1 MVPRLLPSSGAWKER
16 SWHWKRTPDC
26 PRMSSQVTSNVRL
39 MYSRYVNAS
48 PGTDTSQLAVGYLR
62 VSTSEQA
69 GSGAGL
75 QAQRSAIEREAA
87 HRGWVL
93 IEMYTDAAASGR
105 SITGRPALAS
115 ALGRVEGGEAGVLVV
130 AKLDRLSRSLLD
142 FASLMA
148 RAQRNK
154 WNLVALDLGIDLSTP
169 AGEFLASVM
178 ASAAQWERRI
188 IGQRTRE
195 ALAVRKAQGVRLG
208 RPPSIDP
215 AVVSRIVRQRHEG
228 LTLAAIADGLNAEG
242 VTTAQG
248 GLRWHP
254 STVRAILQRTE
265 PARRDGRAQPV
276 QP

>member
-1 MVPRLLPSSGAWKER
+1 MYPASVRSSAG
-16 SWHWKRTPDC
+16 TQT
-26 PRMSSQVTSNVRL
+26 SQV
-39 MYSRYVNAS
+39 
-48 PGTDTSQLAVGYLR
+48 AVGYLR
-62 VSTSEQA
+62 VSTAEQA

-75 QAQRSAIEREAA
+75 AAQRAVIEREAA
-87 HRGWVL
+87 HRGWELV
-93 IEMYTDAAASGR
+93 EMYTDAAASGR

-115 ALGRVEGGEAGVLVV
+115 ALARVESGEAGVLVV

-148 RAQRNK
+148 RAQRNG

-208 RPPSIDP
+208 RP
-215 AVVSRIVRQRHEG
+215 VVMSPEVAGRIASLRREG
-228 LTLAAIADGLNAEG
+228 LSLAAIAESLNNDE
-242 VTTAQG
+242 VPTAQG
-248 GLRWHP
+248 GARWHP
-254 STVRAILQRTE
+254 STVRAVLRRTE
-265 PARRDGRAQPV
+265 GVRGGIE
-276 QP
+276 

>member
-1 MVPRLLPSSGAWKER
+1 
-16 SWHWKRTPDC
+16 
-26 PRMSSQVTSNVRL
+26 MS
-39 MYSRYVNAS
+39 AS
-48 PGTDTSQLAVGYLR
+48 VGTDTSQLAVGYLR

-75 QAQRSAIEREAA
+75 QAQRAAIEREAA

-115 ALGRVEGGEAGVLVV
+115 ALALVEGGEAGVLVV

-148 RAQRNK
+148 RAQRNG

-208 RPPSIDP
+208 RPVAMSPE
-215 AVVSRIVRQRHEG
+215 VSTRIASLRGEG
-228 LTLAAIADGLNAEG
+228 LTFAAIAAVLNDDG
-242 VTTAQG
+242 VPTAQG
-248 GLRWHP
+248 GARWYP
-254 STVRAILQRTE
+254 STVRAVLQRSDLLT
-265 PARRDGRAQPV
+265 PD
-276 QP
+276 